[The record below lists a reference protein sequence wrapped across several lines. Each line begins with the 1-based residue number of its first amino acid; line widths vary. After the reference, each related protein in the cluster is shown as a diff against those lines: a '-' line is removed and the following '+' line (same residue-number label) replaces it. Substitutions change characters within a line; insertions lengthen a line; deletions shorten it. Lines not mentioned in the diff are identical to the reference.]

1 MPTEIPGLTQAEA
14 AAKAAADA
22 AKTAALDAVNK
33 QESWIK
39 ANRKALI
46 IGAAVAFVAGLLLG
60 LVL

>member
-14 AAKAAADA
+14 VAKS
-22 AKTAALDAVNK
+22 AALAEVNK
-33 QESWIK
+33 QKSWIK

-46 IGAAVAFVAGLLLG
+46 IGAAVAFVVGLLLG